1 MKWSK
6 IGQYIF
12 FWRRKIKYKKAKGVI
27 KYLERNYGKAY
38 KKNNGVQQQFKQ
50 KVMNDHSLE
59 QLKEMTNR
67 LKAEKNYEKET
78 KALISIPFTI
88 MIALC
93 TVPVN
98 ISSELIDN
106 ITKITPNHMID
117 PDLYI
122 VLTLAVCIIFFLTF
136 TLYQILDFGTKST
149 IKKLNRYKVLLD
161 ECIEKKEKHRE
172 NLTNLFNNGYD
183 HSELLKFMYFIERI
197 KK

>member
-1 MKWSK
+1 MKWSRISK
-6 IGQYIF
+6 YIF

-38 KKNNGVQQQFKQ
+38 KKNNGLQQQFKQ

-67 LKAEKNYEKET
+67 LKAEKNYEKES

-93 TVPVN
+93 TVSVN
-98 ISSELIDN
+98 ISSKLIDN
-106 ITKITPNHMID
+106 ITKITPNYMID
-117 PDLYI
+117 PNLYLVLTVVVVVLYI
-122 VLTLAVCIIFFLTF
+122 LIF

-183 HSELLKFMYFIERI
+183 HSELLKFMNFIERI

>member
-6 IGQYIF
+6 ISKYIF
-12 FWRRKIKYKKAKGVI
+12 FWRRKIQYKKAKGVI

-93 TVPVN
+93 TVSVN
-98 ISSELIDN
+98 ISSKLIDN

-149 IKKLNRYKVLLD
+149 IKKLNRYKVLID

-183 HSELLKFMYFIERI
+183 HSELLKFMNFIERI